1 MNFKSLN
8 LEEDLV
14 KIIDAIKGAP
24 YIFLFLA
31 SLLSIP
37 QMNYGQDTV
46 VGGVV
51 TDKQGTPVKNA
62 KIIFLD
68 PDRGYK
74 FSLETDKK
82 GKFLKVGIPAAS
94 YKITVQAEGYF
105 PFESQVR
112 IMYGVTEKM
121 TIELERIPPNLG
133 EDRDFAEGIDF
144 FKARKYDEA
153 LVSFKKVID
162 KFPSN
167 VEGYYNLGLTYL
179 RKGDRE
185 RAIEFLKKAVELK
198 PSGIEPYLALG
209 ESYFSAGDS
218 ERAEDNFK
226 IAVELQP
233 ENPKAYY
240 SLGIVYYKL
249 DKTEEA
255 LLAFDKAIELNA
267 ELSYAY
273 YQAGLSSIKIGDYKR
288 AIKYFEDFL
297 RLDPKAPEADQVK
310 TMIEE
315 LKKRIQLLFG

>member
-1 MNFKSLN
+1 MKVIRGA
-8 LEEDLV
+8 LV
-14 KIIDAIKGAP
+14 
-24 YIFLFLA
+24 IFLFLA

-46 VGGVV
+46 VRGVV
-51 TDKQGTPVKNA
+51 TDQEGTPIKNA
-62 KIIFLD
+62 KITFMD

-74 FSLETDKK
+74 FNLETDKK
-82 GKFLKVGIPAAS
+82 GKFIKAGIPAAS
-94 YKITVQAEGYF
+94 YKVTIQVEGYF
-105 PFESQVR
+105 PFESQII
-112 IMYGVTEKM
+112 IMFGTVENM
-121 TIELERIPPNLG
+121 TIELERIPPNLN
-133 EDRDFAEGIDF
+133 EDKDFTEGVEF
-144 FKARKYDEA
+144 FNERKYDEA
-153 LVSFKKVID
+153 IASFKRVID
-162 KFPSN
+162 KFPSHI
-167 VEGYYNLGLTYL
+167 EGYYNLGLTYL

-198 PSGIEPYLALG
+198 PSGIDPYLVLG

-267 ELSYAY
+267 ELSSAY
-273 YQAGLSSIKIGDYKR
+273 YQAGLSSIKISDYKR

-297 RLDPKAPEADQVK
+297 RLEPKAPEADQVK